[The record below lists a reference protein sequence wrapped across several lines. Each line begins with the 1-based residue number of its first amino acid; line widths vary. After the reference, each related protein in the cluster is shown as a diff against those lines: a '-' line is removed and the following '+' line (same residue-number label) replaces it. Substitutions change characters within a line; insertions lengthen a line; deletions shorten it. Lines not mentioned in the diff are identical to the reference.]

1 MFSVT
6 EALSETGYLWLMR
19 SLSPLSKRGGSDG
32 SEGLCPAPS
41 RWGPVDTFAQ
51 KVVVCV
57 LETGPPLQGRP
68 GDSTGPSA
76 DMQRQLRLHKE
87 PAQGPARCARPV
99 SAFSLAL
106 ESGLLALGLFRHLQ
120 N

>member
-1 MFSVT
+1 MGVRGFVQ
-6 EALSETGYLWLMR
+6 
-19 SLSPLSKRGGSDG
+19 PLPIGG
-32 SEGLCPAPS
+32 LLTHLLRKWWC
-41 RWGPVDTFAQ
+41 
-51 KVVVCV
+51 VCWRQAA
-57 LETGPPLQGRP
+57 PLQGRP